1 MSTTKRA
8 AARTMGL
15 RLAARVATV
24 GGIAVAALGLVE
36 ARAAGAA
43 TAPHVAS
50 GEPASSDDAR
60 PLPMEGWAKASA
72 GFCGCAPCWG
82 PPAPPVK
89 SASRRGRTRR
99 GTRTTR
105 ARRSSRGGR

>member
-24 GGIAVAALGLVE
+24 GGIAVAALGLIE
-36 ARAAGAA
+36 ARAAAS
-43 TAPHVAS
+43 APHVAS

-72 GFCGCAPCWG
+72 GNCGCAPCWG

-99 GTRTTR
+99 ATRTTG
-105 ARRSSRGGR
+105 ARRPSRGGR